1 MCNVDKPP
9 KPKRQRTK
17 INYKISIAQYMDIV
31 KLQAQDIGLR
41 NLFAENKRHSACLFN
56 ERDKK
61 VFPSVL

>member
-1 MCNVDKPP
+1 
-9 KPKRQRTK
+9 
-17 INYKISIAQYMDIV
+17 MDIV